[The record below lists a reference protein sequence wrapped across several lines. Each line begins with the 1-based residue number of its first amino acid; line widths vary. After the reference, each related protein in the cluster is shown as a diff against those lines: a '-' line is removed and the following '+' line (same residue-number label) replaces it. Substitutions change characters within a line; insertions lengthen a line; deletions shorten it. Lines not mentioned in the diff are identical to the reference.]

1 LGKAKYAP
9 RAAATVLGT
18 LVNAAAVVAGS
29 AAGLLL
35 RRRVPQGALD
45 LARDAVGLFTL
56 ALGAR
61 MALEPASPIVTLF
74 SLLLGA
80 LLGRLARLEERLE
93 GLASRVGGSGFVEGL
108 MTAFLT
114 FCVGPMTV
122 VGSLRDGMGDP
133 SILLTKSV
141 MDGMVS
147 VAYAASLGWGVMASA
162 APLLAFQGS
171 LALLGRLVQASL
183 PASSVSSLTACGGV
197 LLLGVGVNLLNLRRV
212 RVGDLLPSLLFAA
225 LLPLLASP

>member
-1 LGKAKYAP
+1 M
-9 RAAATVLGT
+9 LGT
-18 LVNAAAVVAGS
+18 LANAAAVVAGS
-29 AAGLLL
+29 AVGLAL
-35 RRRVPQGALD
+35 RRGVPARALE
-45 LARDAVGLFTL
+45 LAKDAVGLFTL
-56 ALGAR
+56 ALGAA
-61 MALEPASPIVTLF
+61 MALERANPIVIVF

-80 LLGRLARLEERLE
+80 LLGDLLRLEERMSR
-93 GLASRVGGSGFVEGL
+93 LASRRGGSGFVEGL

-114 FCVGPMTV
+114 YCVGPMTV

-133 SILLTKSV
+133 SILLTKSA
-141 MDGMVS
+141 MDGIVS

-171 LALLGRLVQASL
+171 LALLGRLAKASL
-183 PASSVSSLTACGGV
+183 PAGSVGSLTACGGV

-225 LLPLLASP
+225 LLPLLLGG